1 MTGALDGL
9 RVVDLTSHISGPY
22 CTMLLG
28 DLGADVIK
36 VEKPGSGDDARRM
49 PPFIEG
55 QGAPFMLINRNK
67 RSITLD
73 LKLPADLA
81 TFRALARDADIVI
94 ENFKPGTLDRMAL
107 GYADLSKDNP
117 GLIYCSISGF
127 GQTGPLRELGGFDLM
142 TQAMSGLMS
151 VSGDADG
158 PPHRLPIPIS
168 DIGAGLFAA
177 IGILAALAARDRT
190 GQGQQV
196 DASLFEAGLAFGIY
210 EAAGLFATGR
220 PPERLGQGHRGAVPY
235 QVFQTADGWLTVGGA
250 TQAIWVKL
258 CRLLECPDLVDDP
271 RFADNG
277 GRVRHRA
284 DLVPMLQAKLGL
296 RTTDAWVAAMD
307 ADGIPNGPVWTY
319 DKVLTH
325 PHTLARAM
333 VVPIDHPVAGATRTL
348 GTPVKLSG
356 TPAGIRRPAP
366 VLGQHG
372 DEIRLELARRA
383 GS

>member
-73 LKLPADLA
+73 LKLPADVA

-107 GYADLSKDNP
+107 GYADLSADNP

-127 GQTGPLRELGGFDLM
+127 GQTGPLKDLGGFDLM

-151 VSGDADG
+151 VSGDVDG

-168 DIGAGLFAA
+168 DIGAGMFAA

-196 DASLFEAGLAFGIY
+196 DASLFESALAFGIY
-210 EAAGLFATGR
+210 EAAGLFATGQ

-258 CRLLECPDLVDDP
+258 CRLLGCPELVDDP

-284 DLVPMLQAKLGL
+284 DLVPVLQARLIE

-307 ADGIPNGPVWTY
+307 ADGIPNGPVWTF
-319 DKVLTH
+319 DKVLSH
-325 PHTLARAM
+325 PHTLARDM
-333 VVPIDHPVAGATRTL
+333 VVPVDHPVAGATRTL
-348 GTPVKLSG
+348 GTPIKLTG
-356 TPAGIRRPAP
+356 TPAAIRRPAP
-366 VLGQHG
+366 VLGEHG
-372 DEIRLELARRA
+372 DEIRRELAQR
-383 GS
+383 